1 MNTSRRPKLLPGL
14 LPGLLRSQLLVLTLC
29 GTCVGGALADDLG
42 RLFTS
47 AAERARIDAV
57 RSGKQPLA
65 EVNETAIATATDRIV
80 INGTLRGSDGKR
92 LVWLN
97 GTPVKPGNRRDMT
110 LLRDGRVQLTWQDGA
125 KILKPGQGVDQASGK
140 IFDNVTPVPA
150 PVASAA
156 AEITKPEAEAVDT
169 AAPPATADASAK
181 TAAETAPVVESKAK

>member
-1 MNTSRRPKLLPGL
+1 MNTPTVRTGRRALLLCLILCPT
-14 LPGLLRSQLLVLTLC
+14 LV
-29 GTCVGGALADDLG
+29 GSVLADDLG

-47 AAERARIDAV
+47 ATERARIDAV
-57 RSGKQPLA
+57 RSGKQPLT
-65 EVNETAIATATDRIV
+65 EVDDTAIAPVTDRVV

-97 GTPVKPGNRRDMT
+97 GTPVKPGSRRDMT

-140 IFDNVTPVPA
+140 IFDNVTPAPA

-156 AEITKPEAEAVDT
+156 ADITQSQAQAVAPAATT
-169 AAPPATADASAK
+169 ASPTTAGANAK
-181 TAAETAPVVESKAK
+181 TAAAETAPAVESKAK